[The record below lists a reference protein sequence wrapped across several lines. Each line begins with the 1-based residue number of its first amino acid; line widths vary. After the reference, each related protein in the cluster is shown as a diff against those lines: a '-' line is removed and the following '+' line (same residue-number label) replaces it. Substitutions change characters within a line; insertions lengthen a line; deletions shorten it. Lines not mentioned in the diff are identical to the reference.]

1 MKKLIFIPTM
11 LLILLSMTI
20 QAQGNFV
27 LNPNGEKDQAVIRA
41 YIQAMTSRNAAQ
53 LGQTHAANYV
63 EFGPRWD
70 SPGTKDD
77 MIRNIKSIWDM
88 TSEVRYDRTRMISVN
103 VSGDEIPEY
112 NGNWVFLWSVFIGK
126 SKDSGKEVYLDIHQT
141 FKIENG
147 LITLSVV
154 YFNELDSRMQQ
165 GVWDGD

>member
-1 MKKLIFIPTM
+1 MKTQTILSTM
-11 LLILLSMTI
+11 LLVLFSMCL

-27 LNPNGEKDQAVIRA
+27 LNPNGEKDLAVVRD
-41 YIQAMTSRNAAQ
+41 YINTISSKNAAQ
-53 LGQTHAANYV
+53 LGQTHASNYV

-88 TSEVRYDRTRMISVN
+88 TSEVKYDRTRMISVN

-126 SKDSGKEVYLDIHQT
+126 SKDSGKEIYLDIHQT

-147 LITLSVV
+147 LITLSLV
-154 YFNELDSRMQQ
+154 YYNELDSRLQQ